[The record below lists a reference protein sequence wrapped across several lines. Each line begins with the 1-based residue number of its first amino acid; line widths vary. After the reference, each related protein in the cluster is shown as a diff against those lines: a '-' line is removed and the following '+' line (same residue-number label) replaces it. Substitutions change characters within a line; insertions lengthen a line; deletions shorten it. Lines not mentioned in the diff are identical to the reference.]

1 MSQQTKTAGTSRKS
15 ALIGGVLTLLGL
27 ILFVYFIWKTGP
39 AELAAHVSRIGA
51 GFLLVLAVSFV
62 RPAVRALAWT
72 LCFEPPHRLT
82 FRDALRAYVAG
93 DAAGNL
99 VPLGVVVSEPAKAA
113 FVRDRVPLSVGFS
126 AIAVEYLFYS
136 LSVIIFIFA
145 GAGALLLIF
154 PLPRGLRWATIGT
167 LIGVAV
173 VAFVGFAI
181 IRLRWRFLSGA
192 LEALYGRGIGRRALE
207 TRRER
212 ARALEDRVYGFY
224 ARNRR
229 RFVPILLLEACFHL
243 SGILETYVIL
253 LFISDV
259 APTLL
264 AAFVLESVN
273 RIINVVFKAIPF
285 RVGVDEAGMDLLMR
299 VLQFGAASGVALALI
314 RKGRVLCWTA
324 LGLAFLAGRGWSRG
338 TAEREAQMVVEVLPA
353 PELASPE
360 TGIEMPDK

>member
-1 MSQQTKTAGTSRKS
+1 MSQQPKATGTSRKS
-15 ALIGGVLTLLGL
+15 ALFGGALTLLGL
-27 ILFVYFIWKTGP
+27 ALFVYFIWKTGP
-39 AELAAHVSRIGA
+39 AELAAHVSRIGL
-51 GFLLVLAVSFV
+51 GFLLVLAISFI

-72 LCFEPPHRLT
+72 LCFEPPHRLA
-82 FRDALRAYVAG
+82 FRDAFRAYVAG

-113 FVRDRVPLSVGFS
+113 FVRDRVPLGVAFS

-145 GAGALLLIF
+145 GAGTLLLLF

-167 LIGVAV
+167 LVGVGV
-173 VAFVGFAI
+173 VALAAFVI
-181 IRLRWRFLSGA
+181 IRLRWRFLSGT

-224 ARNRR
+224 ARNRW
-229 RFVPILLLEACFHL
+229 RFFPILLLEACFHL

-253 LFISDV
+253 LFISTPT
-259 APTLL
+259 PTLL

-273 RIINVVFKAIPF
+273 RIINVVFKAVPF

-299 VLQFGAASGVALALI
+299 VLQFGGASGVALALI

-324 LGLAFLAGRGWSRG
+324 LGLALLASRGWSMR
-338 TAEREAQMVVEVLPA
+338 AAKRAAQMVVEAPPA
-353 PELASPE
+353 PDFSESETELERPQR
-360 TGIEMPDK
+360 